1 MSFCFSG
8 GALGSTDSRGRLSR
22 NSLIRRAASACNFA
36 RASAEAVST
45 GSDCCI
51 CGDIFII
58 VCKDVAPDVAIITQY
73 STTFGLEVTYGKAF
87 KPPAA
92 RGEEERI
99 SGAFGFDTI
108 MACICRDESR
118 NRTAPSSDDNSSS
131 PASTRSSRA
140 LRLFLASE
148 ALVWRCAGFAMIFAR
163 VRRNELVGVVT
174 S

>member
-118 NRTAPSSDDNSSS
+118 NRTAPSSDDNFVARLDPIQQSAQALSCV
-131 PASTRSSRA
+131 RSA
-140 LRLFLASE
+140 GLA
-148 ALVWRCAGFAMIFAR
+148 VCGICHDICPCP
-163 VRRNELVGVVT
+163 T
-174 S
+174 Q